1 MKPLSFSRRLLLLFI
16 MCSILPLFL
25 LTFVFSEISR
35 QIVSRNASRHA
46 EEVSR
51 ALMLRFEKTLTSA
64 AVLAE
69 ELSRSRKVRDW
80 CGGSEDAAL
89 IPDLFQ
95 SIAQKNRDDIFQV
108 YIVSDRQ
115 PERAISRQQV
125 PEEYRDSIYGD
136 WGVFHKARESRD
148 TTFFAQPHP
157 GSASNAAIAV
167 CAPVPDS
174 GSADSPSHGFVIID
188 ILRQG
193 LEKQLGSIDGMEAFR
208 EFFIHDESGCI
219 AFSLQSPSN
228 ESLFVQ
234 DMENME
240 GGGRTLLTLPAGTAS
255 FSADARLSS
264 SEDERYVR
272 DLRRLA
278 ALTAIIAGLLSV
290 VISALVSHSVA
301 QPVQSLSNAM
311 QQAADGNLSVHC
323 SEPAGAF
330 RDFDMLCLIRRFN
343 SMVRQIARLTDER
356 VEKEHRLRVAEIKN
370 LQAQISPHFLY
381 NTLNSIKSMAKFAGS
396 PEIVRMV
403 TNLGK
408 LLRESIRPSDGPST
422 NDYSDYYSIE
432 QSLALVRNYF
442 EIESMRWEGKF
453 AFIEDIDAELL
464 PYPIPRFV
472 LQPVVENALV
482 HGLEGKSGKGSLCI
496 RGRFEDTAEGSRDI
510 VLTVQDDGDG
520 MDEHTLRSIQNRLAT
535 LKTGDAENKN
545 AAEGRDTELRS
556 NGIALVNTCA
566 RLRLLYGSGYGL
578 SIQSE
583 KGKGTEVTIRIREEV
598 RDDKSAGR

>member
-25 LTFVFSEISR
+25 LAFVFSEISR

-51 ALMLRFEKTLTSA
+51 VLMLRFEKTLSSA
-64 AVLAE
+64 ADLAE
-69 ELSRSRKVRDW
+69 ELSQSRKVRDW

-95 SIAQKNRDDIFQV
+95 SIAGKDRDDIFQV

-115 PERAISRQQV
+115 PEHSISRRQV
-125 PEEYRDSIYGD
+125 PEEYRDNIYGD
-136 WGVFHKARESRD
+136 WGVFHKARTSRE

-167 CAPVPDS
+167 CTPVPDS
-174 GSADSPSHGFVIID
+174 SSPDGSAHGFVIVD

-228 ESLFVQ
+228 ESLFMQ
-234 DMENME
+234 DMASE
-240 GGGRTLLTLPAGTAS
+240 GGPLLTLPAKTAP

-278 ALTAIIAGLLSV
+278 ALTAVIAGFLSV
-290 VISALVSHSVA
+290 GISALVSHSVA
-301 QPVQSLSNAM
+301 QPVQSLSDAM

-323 SEPAGAF
+323 SEPSGAF

-396 PEIVRMV
+396 PQIVRMV

-408 LLRESIRPSDGPST
+408 LLRESIRPGDAGT
-422 NDYSDYYSIE
+422 DEYSDYYSIE

-453 AFIEDIDAELL
+453 AFTEDIDAALL

-520 MDEHTLRSIQNRLAT
+520 MDEAVLRSLRAKLADPKAGST
-535 LKTGDAENKN
+535 EARDT
-545 AAEGRDTELRS
+545 AEGRDRELGS

-598 RDDKSAGR
+598 RDDKSTGR

>member
-16 MCSILPLFL
+16 MCSTLPLFL
-25 LTFVFSEISR
+25 LSFVFSEISR

-51 ALMLRFEKTLTSA
+51 AILLRFEKTLSSSA
-64 AVLAE
+64 ELAE
-69 ELSRSRKVRDW
+69 ELSQSRKVRDW

-95 SIAQKNRDDIFQV
+95 SIAGKNRDDIFQV

-115 PERAISRQQV
+115 PEHTISRRQV
-125 PEEYRDSIYGD
+125 PEEYRDSLYGD
-136 WGVFHKARESRD
+136 WGVFHKARASRE
-148 TTFFAQPHP
+148 TSFFAQPHP

-167 CAPVPDS
+167 CTPVPDS
-174 GSADSPSHGFVIID
+174 SSPDGSAHGFVIVD

-234 DMENME
+234 DMAGE
-240 GGGRTLLTLPAGTAS
+240 GCPLLTLPAKTAP

-278 ALTAIIAGLLSV
+278 ALTAVIAGFFSV
-290 VISALVSHSVA
+290 GISALVSHSVA
-301 QPVQSLSNAM
+301 QPVQSLSDAM
-311 QQAADGNLSVHC
+311 QQAAGGNLSVHC
-323 SEPAGAF
+323 REPSGAF

-343 SMVRQIARLTDER
+343 SMVHQIARLTDER

-396 PEIVRMV
+396 PQIVRMV

-408 LLRESIRPSDGPST
+408 LLRESIRPGGAGTD
-422 NDYSDYYSIE
+422 DYSDYYSIE

-453 AFIEDIDAELL
+453 AFTEDIDATLL

-520 MDEHTLRSIQNRLAT
+520 MDEAALRSLRAKLAAPKAGST
-535 LKTGDAENKN
+535 EA
-545 AAEGRDTELRS
+545 RDTAEVRDRELGS

-578 SIQSE
+578 SIQSQ

-598 RDDKSAGR
+598 RNDKSTGR